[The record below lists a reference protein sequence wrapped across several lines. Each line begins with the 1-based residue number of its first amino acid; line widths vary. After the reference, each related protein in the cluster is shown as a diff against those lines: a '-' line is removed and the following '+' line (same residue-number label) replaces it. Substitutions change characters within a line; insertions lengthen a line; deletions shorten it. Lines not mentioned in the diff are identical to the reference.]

1 MKDSLGFWI
10 AIGVGV
16 GTGIGVATKN
26 IKIGISIGVA
36 LGIVMNAYY
45 KRKNNQD
52 TNYFAK
58 SNQNYS
64 SQS

>member
-26 IKIGISIGVA
+26 IEIGIGIGAA

-52 TNYFAK
+52 TK
-58 SNQNYS
+58 
-64 SQS
+64 